1 MSGCGYCYIKY
12 VRHSFIIDL
21 NLHLGYCPDEHI
33 LETKLNISLKTKVK
47 YWFWFLRL
55 AHTSTD
61 SRVITAIKESA
72 SFYEPWGDYLHGSFN
87 AWWKGHASL
96 FKQPSSL
103 TRMSAGDIA
112 CSDDCLYFRVPLT
125 YAPTTAAKIIER
137 MYREEFEKRRVRTSK
152 VKKVYGGEYRLSA
165 DDFQVSQFDYYHRFT
180 RDVYLPLVSGSTKA
194 KVKDFIDLAIS
205 TFARQKL
212 KSSLEFA
219 RRKVPFSDAD
229 TDTENLKRQVRRYR
243 AISENLLLNV
253 AQGKFPG
260 DYTP

>member
-1 MSGCGYCYIKY
+1 M
-12 VRHSFIIDL
+12 
-21 NLHLGYCPDEHI
+21 
-33 LETKLNISLKTKVK
+33 NISLKTKVK
-47 YWFWFLRL
+47 YWLWFLRL
-55 AHTSTD
+55 AHESSD
-61 SRVITAIKESA
+61 PRIVNALKESA
-72 SFYEPWGDYLHGSFN
+72 SFYEPWGDYLHGSFDT
-87 AWWKGHASL
+87 WWKGHASL

-103 TRMSAGDIA
+103 TRMSVGDIA
-112 CSDDCLYFRVPLT
+112 GSDDCLYFRIPLT

-137 MYREEFEKRRVRTSK
+137 MYKEEYEKRRISTSK
-152 VKKVYGGEYRLSA
+152 VKKVYGGEYRLTT

-180 RDVYLPLVSGSTKA
+180 RDVHLPLKSRFNKA
-194 KVKDFIDLAIS
+194 KVKDFIDLAIA

-229 TDTENLKRQVRRYR
+229 IDPENLKRQVRRYR
-243 AISENLLLNV
+243 TISENLLLNV